1 MPHHAPIEIIHEP
14 VDPLG
19 KQGRGVR
26 YAHFRLSNLGPLA
39 IEGMDTPD
47 GAQWVRLPPDA
58 EPGCIYEL
66 VPNTRGGVMLA
77 ETSEGHPTL
86 LDAPRVLVG
95 DDLCVWL
102 IEA

>member
-1 MPHHAPIEIIHEP
+1 MPRYAPIEIVREP
-14 VDPLG
+14 VDPQG

-26 YAHFRLSNLGPLA
+26 YAHFRLADLGPLT
-39 IEGMDTPD
+39 IEGMGAPD
-47 GAQWVRLPPDA
+47 GSQWVRLPADA
-58 EPGCIYEL
+58 EPGTVYEL
-66 VPNTRGGVMLA
+66 VPNNRGGVMLA

-102 IEA
+102 IEG

>member
-1 MPHHAPIEIIHEP
+1 MARHAPIEIVHEP
-14 VDPLG
+14 IDPQS

-26 YAHFRLSNLGPLA
+26 YAHFRLADLGPLD
-39 IEGMDTPD
+39 IDGMGAP
-47 GAQWVRLPPDA
+47 GAAQWVRLPADA
-58 EPGCIYEL
+58 EPGSIYEL

-77 ETSEGHPTL
+77 ETTEGHPTL

-102 IEA
+102 IEG